1 MHTEKP
7 NPQLGVRRKGA
18 ERNQFVCANESK
30 AGSHQGQIEH
40 EISGSEVLEDGSE
53 DVSDCTSGK
62 AGSKLTLTKLLKFI
76 YLLTRS
82 STGQMFIRSATFCK
96 KDRIRSPA
104 LSSSSAP
111 LCQTI
116 PGETRELPSSTVLTE
131 GGTDFG
137 SIPTANDLKE
147 LCNLT
152 FPSPKSAKSKNNV
165 LRLPGPKKDFQ
176 R

>member
-40 EISGSEVLEDGSE
+40 EISGSELLEDGSE

-76 YLLTRS
+76 YPLTRS
-82 STGQMFIRSATFCK
+82 STGQMLIRSATFCK
-96 KDRIRSPA
+96 KDHIRSPA

-116 PGETRELPSSTVLTE
+116 PGETRELPSSH
-131 GGTDFG
+131 
-137 SIPTANDLKE
+137 
-147 LCNLT
+147 
-152 FPSPKSAKSKNNV
+152 SP
-165 LRLPGPKKDFQ
+165 D
-176 R
+176 